1 VTTESKCPLADTPP
15 FPQPRACPL
24 GIAPVYHQLR
34 ENEPVAKVQ
43 MPTGETVWLI
53 TRYDYAKRI
62 LTDPRVS
69 SDRTH
74 PGYPVL
80 VGFPNRETMREAARG
95 SLLGMDPPEHTVHRR
110 VLVSEFTVRRIR
122 DLRPRIQEIVD
133 AAVDDLLAGPK
144 PVDLV
149 RAFSLPIPS
158 RIVCELIGVPY
169 ESREFFQSCTK
180 IMLSRDISGP
190 EKQATSARIMEFYEE
205 LVIGKEKEPGD
216 DLLSRLLVR
225 YQKAGNYDR
234 NQLVGLAALL
244 VTGGHETT
252 ANMISLSTVALLQQ
266 PDQLALLKSD
276 MSLMPGA
283 VEEFLRYFS
292 VAAELT
298 GYRAALADIE
308 IGGVLIREG
317 DGIIALSSAA
327 NRDPDVFAEPDD
339 LNVARGA
346 QHHVAFGYG
355 PHQCLGQNLAR
366 IELDVALSTL
376 FTRIPDLRL
385 AVPMS
390 ELPFKQDASIYGLH
404 RLPVTW

>member
-1 VTTESKCPLADTPP
+1 
-15 FPQPRACPL
+15 
-24 GIAPVYHQLR
+24 
-34 ENEPVAKVQ
+34 
-43 MPTGETVWLI
+43 
-53 TRYDYAKRI
+53 
-62 LTDPRVS
+62 
-69 SDRTH
+69 
-74 PGYPVL
+74 
-80 VGFPNRETMREAARG
+80 
-95 SLLGMDPPEHTVHRR
+95 
-110 VLVSEFTVRRIR
+110 
-122 DLRPRIQEIVD
+122 
-133 AAVDDLLAGPK
+133 
-144 PVDLV
+144 
-149 RAFSLPIPS
+149 
-158 RIVCELIGVPY
+158 
-169 ESREFFQSCTK
+169 
-180 IMLSRDISGP
+180 
-190 EKQATSARIMEFYEE
+190 
-205 LVIGKEKEPGD
+205 
-216 DLLSRLLVR
+216 
-225 YQKAGNYDR
+225 
-234 NQLVGLAALL
+234 
-244 VTGGHETT
+244 
-252 ANMISLSTVALLQQ
+252 
-266 PDQLALLKSD
+266 
-276 MSLMPGA
+276 